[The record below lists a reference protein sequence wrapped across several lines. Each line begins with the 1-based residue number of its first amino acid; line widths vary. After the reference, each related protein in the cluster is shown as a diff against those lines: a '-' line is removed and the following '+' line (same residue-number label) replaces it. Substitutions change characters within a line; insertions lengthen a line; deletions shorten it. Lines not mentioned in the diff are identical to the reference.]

1 MPRYQSLGKRD
12 AVEADIVKALKKVGC
27 DVERGTDVD
36 LFVRTNV
43 MSFNESM
50 RHYEPKRLLLEIKIP
65 GQESNLTALQ
75 TRLKAIF
82 GSQYVVVSSVD
93 SALKAVGVAT

>member
-36 LFVRTNV
+36 LFVYKPFSSGQTSW
-43 MSFNESM
+43 MM
-50 RHYEPKRLLLEIKIP
+50 EIKVP

-75 TRLKAIF
+75 RRIKAF
-82 GSQYVVVSSVD
+82 FPHHYVVVSSIE
-93 SALKAVGVAT
+93 SALQAVGIRET